1 MRDHVRTAD
10 GRLLR
15 VETSGDPCGRPVFL
29 LHGTP
34 GSRVGPRPRSMFLYQ
49 RGTRLISYDRPGY
62 GGSDRQAGRRVV
74 DVVQDVAVVADALEL
89 DTFAVVG
96 RSGGA
101 PHALACAALL
111 PDRVTRAA
119 ALVGLAPRDAE
130 GLDWFAGM
138 APSNVN
144 EFRTASTDPER
155 FVARLIPR
163 SAAIR
168 SDPARL
174 LEELRSELTED
185 DRLIVSDTGMRSMM
199 LRNFREALRTSPYGW
214 IDDAL
219 ALTGPWG
226 FDPADIRVPVMLWHG
241 GKDVFSPASHASWLA
256 DRIPRVRTV
265 VEPTAAHFSALRALP
280 QALNWLTR
288 DTPAD
293 G

>member
-74 DVVQDVAVVADALEL
+74 DVVQDVAVVADALGL
-89 DTFAVVG
+89 DRFAVAG

-219 ALTGPWG
+219 ALAGPWG

-241 GKDVFSPASHASWLA
+241 GKDVYSPASHASWLA

-288 DTPAD
+288 DTPD
-293 G
+293 

>member
-1 MRDHVRTAD
+1 M
-10 GRLLR
+10 
-15 VETSGDPCGRPVFL
+15 
-29 LHGTP
+29 
-34 GSRVGPRPRSMFLYQ
+34 
-49 RGTRLISYDRPGY
+49 
-62 GGSDRQAGRRVV
+62 
-74 DVVQDVAVVADALEL
+74 
-89 DTFAVVG
+89 
-96 RSGGA
+96 
-101 PHALACAALL
+101 
-111 PDRVTRAA
+111 TRAA

-144 EFRTASTDPER
+144 EFRTASTDPDR

-219 ALTGPWG
+219 ALAGPWG

-241 GKDVFSPASHASWLA
+241 GKDVYSPASHASWLA

-288 DTPAD
+288 DTPD
-293 G
+293 